1 MTESETT
8 IPRLID
14 NRISKYSGK
23 LLLQRKDGWSW
34 KQITW
39 LDFDRDVKSVACFL
53 LDLDFNH
60 GDAVLIISGNR
71 IESLVAEFAVYHLG
85 GVMIPIVKNG
95 AAERIPEIA
104 EDYHVKFIFVEDD
117 SVLNS
122 LLDVSERMSNLKGI
136 VVFSGTEKG
145 KVERVR
151 VIQFQSLIKFGM
163 LKRKQLEDD
172 LRKITS
178 KVLSRTVACVFYNY
192 ASQGAGG
199 RREITHQ
206 NIIESLK
213 RASEKL
219 FNLDEEEQAY
229 SYLPSFSPYEKMIS
243 YLAIY
248 IGFRMVVAET
258 RDDFFEDILEVK
270 PTIIYET
277 QCGLEEILS
286 RHLEKN
292 RSSDPRVLRNELG
305 GRANHI
311 ITDSIPRDE
320 IKELILAAGINLIEL
335 PEINNLI

>member
-8 IPRLID
+8 IPKLID

-71 IESLVAEFAVYHLG
+71 IESLVTEFAVYHLG
-85 GVMIPIVKNG
+85 GVMIPIVRNG

-104 EDYHVKFIFVEDD
+104 KDYDVKFIFVEDA
-117 SVLNS
+117 SGLNNVLA
-122 LLDVSERMSNLKGI
+122 VSERMSNLKKI
-136 VVFSGTEKG
+136 VVFSGAEG
-145 KVERVR
+145 GNDGR
-151 VIQFQSLIKFGM
+151 VIQFKSLIKFGM

-172 LRKITS
+172 LRKIAS
-178 KVLSRTVACVFYNY
+178 NVLSKSVACVFYKHG
-192 ASQGAGG
+192 SQAAGG
-199 RREITHQ
+199 KREITHQ
-206 NIIESLK
+206 GIIESLK
-213 RASEKL
+213 CASERL
-219 FNLDEEEQAY
+219 FNLNEEEQTY
-229 SYLPSFSPYEKMIS
+229 SYLPSVSPYEKLIN

-258 RDDFFEDILEVK
+258 REAFFEDILEVK

-277 QCGLEEILS
+277 QRGLEEILS
-286 RHLEKN
+286 KHLEKN
-292 RSSDPRVLRNELG
+292 RSGDPRLLRDELG

-320 IKELILAAGINLIEL
+320 IKELIRTAGISLIEL

>member
-8 IPRLID
+8 IPKLID

-71 IESLVAEFAVYHLG
+71 IESLVTEFAVYRLG
-85 GVMIPIVKNG
+85 GVMIPIVRNR

-104 EDYHVKFIFVEDD
+104 KDYDVKFIFVEDA
-117 SVLNS
+117 SGLNS
-122 LLDVSERMSNLKGI
+122 ALEVSERMSNLRRII
-136 VVFSGTEKG
+136 VISG
-145 KVERVR
+145 VEGRNDRR
-151 VIQFQSLIKFGM
+151 VIQFKSLIKFGM

-172 LRKITS
+172 LRRIASNLPS
-178 KVLSRTVACVFYNY
+178 KSVACVFYNY
-192 ASQGAGG
+192 GKQAADGK
-199 RREITHQ
+199 REITHE
-206 NIIESLK
+206 NIITCLNWV
-213 RASEKL
+213 SERL
-219 FNLDEEEQAY
+219 INISEEEQTY
-229 SYLPSFSPYEKMIS
+229 SYLPSVSPYEKIIN

-258 RDDFFEDILEVK
+258 REEFFEDILEVK

-277 QCGLEEILS
+277 QSGLEEILS
-286 RHLEKN
+286 KHLGKN
-292 RSSDPRVLRNELG
+292 RIADSHLLRKELG

-311 ITDSIPRDE
+311 IIDKFPREE
-320 IKELILAAGINLIEL
+320 IKELIRSAGITLIEL
-335 PEINNLI
+335 PEMNNLF